1 MIKIFVSIVSMKHK
15 LGLSEISVRSVC
27 FLLIWFSAKEVTSS
41 FEKLNNSALGLD
53 GLSKAIF
60 APILFLVAPVV
71 ASFLTAL
78 LRSSVA
84 PRHWQIAILTVIK
97 KKGSSRKDLDNFRA
111 VHIMNFLYKW
121 YTQCLHARILPF
133 ALSRIP
139 QQQGGFIEGGS
150 CGQALLGLLTL
161 ISRSL
166 RERGN
171 HPGVFACFVDIR
183 KAFPRVR
190 RELLRFKIHS
200 LGIPLIYIISV
211 MALHEDF
218 KAMVRDSDGGPCSL
232 FHRTQGTREG
242 CILSPLL
249 FIIFFSDA
257 VEAMENV
264 QLDNGSIKLGSLL
277 IPQA

>member
-1 MIKIFVSIVSMKHK
+1 MIKIFCLDCLHEAQTWIIENT
-15 LGLSEISVRSVC
+15 SEKCPFSSDFV
-27 FLLIWFSAKEVTSS
+27 SAKEVTSS

-133 ALSRIP
+133 ALAHIP
-139 QQQGGFIEGGS
+139 QQ
-150 CGQALLGLLTL
+150 
-161 ISRSL
+161 
-166 RERGN
+166 ER
-171 HPGVFACFVDIR
+171 
-183 KAFPRVR
+183 
-190 RELLRFKIHS
+190 
-200 LGIPLIYIISV
+200 
-211 MALHEDF
+211 
-218 KAMVRDSDGGPCSL
+218 
-232 FHRTQGTREG
+232 FH
-242 CILSPLL
+242 
-249 FIIFFSDA
+249 
-257 VEAMENV
+257 
-264 QLDNGSIKLGSLL
+264 
-277 IPQA
+277 